1 MHKYENGNR
10 NSFDIHVY
18 LWGREIEQMKKLLI
32 LLLTLLLSILLIA
45 CSNGDDSGK
54 KTDGADKASE
64 ESLKVDKGLIN
75 VEVTIPA
82 TLYEGQDIDSI
93 ISEAKNS
100 GIKEV
105 TKNDDGSL
113 TYKMSKSEHKEMMKD
128 LKEGI
133 VKSVEELKTSED
145 FASINDVAYNK
156 SFSEFTLTVNK
167 EKFEGSFDAIAS
179 FGLALAGM
187 YYQLF
192 NGADV
197 KDYKVTINFKDESN
211 GEVFDT
217 MVYPEA
223 LNENDNK

>member
-1 MHKYENGNR
+1 
-10 NSFDIHVY
+10 
-18 LWGREIEQMKKLLI
+18 MKKLLI
-32 LLLTLLLSILLIA
+32 LPLILLLGILLVA
-45 CSNGDDSGK
+45 CSQGDESGK
-54 KTDGADKASE
+54 KKEGADKASE
-64 ESLKVDKGLIN
+64 ETLKVDKGLLN

-82 TLYEGQDIDSI
+82 TLYKGQDIDSI

-105 TKNDDGSL
+105 IKNDDGSL
-113 TYKMSKSEHKEMMKD
+113 TYKMSKSEHKKMMKE
-128 LKEGI
+128 LKERI

-167 EKFEGSFDAIAS
+167 EKFEGSFDALAS

-197 KDYKVTINFKDESN
+197 EHYKVTVYIKDESN

-217 MVYPEA
+217 MVYPDE
-223 LNENDNK
+223 LNENNDK

>member
-1 MHKYENGNR
+1 
-10 NSFDIHVY
+10 
-18 LWGREIEQMKKLLI
+18 MKKLLI
-32 LLLTLLLSILLIA
+32 LPLILLLGILLVA
-45 CSNGDDSGK
+45 CSQGDDSGK
-54 KTDGADKASE
+54 KKEGADKASE
-64 ESLKVDKGLIN
+64 ETLKVDKGLLN

-82 TLYEGQDIDSI
+82 TLYKGKNIDSI

-105 TKNDDGSL
+105 IKNDDGSL
-113 TYKMSKSEHKEMMKD
+113 TYKMSKSEHKKMMKE
-128 LKEGI
+128 LKERI

-167 EKFEGSFDAIAS
+167 EKFEGSFDALAS

-197 KDYKVTINFKDESN
+197 EHYKVTVYIKDESN

-217 MVYPEA
+217 MVYPDE
-223 LNENDNK
+223 LNENNDK

>member
-1 MHKYENGNR
+1 
-10 NSFDIHVY
+10 
-18 LWGREIEQMKKLLI
+18 MKKFLI
-32 LLLTLLLSILLIA
+32 LPLTLLLGILLVA
-45 CSNGDDSGK
+45 CSQSDDSGK

-64 ESLKVDKGLIN
+64 ESLKVDKGLLN

-93 ISEAKNS
+93 ISKAKDS

-105 TKNDDGSL
+105 IKNDDGSL
-113 TYKMSKSEHKEMMKD
+113 TYKMSKSEHKEMMKE

-145 FASINDVAYNK
+145 FVSINDVAYNK

-179 FGLALAGM
+179 FGLGLAGM

-192 NGADV
+192 NGAEVD
-197 KDYKVTINFKDESN
+197 DYKVSVNFKDESN

-217 MVYPEA
+217 IVYPDD
-223 LNENDNK
+223 LNENKNK

>member
-1 MHKYENGNR
+1 
-10 NSFDIHVY
+10 
-18 LWGREIEQMKKLLI
+18 MKKLLI
-32 LLLTLLLSILLIA
+32 LPLILLLGILLVA
-45 CSNGDDSGK
+45 CSQGDDSGK
-54 KTDGADKASE
+54 KKEGAEKASE
-64 ESLKVDKGLIN
+64 ETLKVDKGLLN

-82 TLYEGQDIDSI
+82 TLYKGQDIDSI

-105 TKNDDGSL
+105 IKNDDGSL
-113 TYKMSKSEHKEMMKD
+113 TYKMSKSEHKKMMKE
-128 LKEGI
+128 LKERL

-167 EKFEGSFDAIAS
+167 EKFEGSFDALAS

-197 KDYKVTINFKDESN
+197 EHYKVTVYIKDESN

-217 MVYPEA
+217 MVYPDE
-223 LNENDNK
+223 LNENLNK

>member
-1 MHKYENGNR
+1 
-10 NSFDIHVY
+10 
-18 LWGREIEQMKKLLI
+18 MKKLLI
-32 LLLTLLLSILLIA
+32 LPLILLLGILLVA
-45 CSNGDDSGK
+45 CSQGDDSGK
-54 KTDGADKASE
+54 KKEGAEKASE
-64 ESLKVDKGLIN
+64 ETLKVDKGLLN

-82 TLYEGQDIDSI
+82 TLYKGQDIDSI

-105 TKNDDGSL
+105 IKNDDGSL
-113 TYKMSKSEHKEMMKD
+113 TYKMSKSEHKKMMKE
-128 LKEGI
+128 LKERI

-167 EKFEGSFDAIAS
+167 EKFEGSFDALAS

-197 KDYKVTINFKDESN
+197 EHYKVTVYIKDESN

-217 MVYPEA
+217 MVYPDE
-223 LNENDNK
+223 LNENNDK

>member
-1 MHKYENGNR
+1 
-10 NSFDIHVY
+10 
-18 LWGREIEQMKKLLI
+18 MKKLLI
-32 LLLTLLLSILLIA
+32 LSLTFLLSILLIA
-45 CSNGDDSGK
+45 CSQGDESFK

-64 ESLKVDKGLIN
+64 EPLKVDKGLLN

-82 TLYEGQDIDSI
+82 TLYKGQDKDTI

-105 TKNDDGSL
+105 IKNDDGSFSL

-145 FASINDVAYNK
+145 FASINDVAHNK

-197 KDYKVTINFKDESN
+197 EDYKVTINFKDESKWKS
-211 GEVFDT
+211 V
-217 MVYPEA
+217 
-223 LNENDNK
+223 

>member
-1 MHKYENGNR
+1 
-10 NSFDIHVY
+10 
-18 LWGREIEQMKKLLI
+18 MKKLLI
-32 LLLTLLLSILLIA
+32 LLLGILLVA
-45 CSNGDDSGK
+45 CSQGDESGK
-54 KTDGADKASE
+54 KKEGADKASE
-64 ESLKVDKGLIN
+64 ETLKVDKGLLN

-82 TLYEGQDIDSI
+82 TLYKGQDIDSI

-100 GIKEV
+100 GIKGV
-105 TKNDDGSL
+105 IKNDDGSL
-113 TYKMSKSEHKEMMKD
+113 TYKMSKSEHKKMMKE
-128 LKEGI
+128 LKERI

-145 FASINDVAYNK
+145 FTSINDVAYNK

-167 EKFEGSFDAIAS
+167 EKFEGSFDALAS

-197 KDYKVTINFKDESN
+197 EHYKVTVYIKDESN

-217 MVYPEA
+217 MVYPDE
-223 LNENDNK
+223 LNENNDK

>member
-1 MHKYENGNR
+1 M
-10 NSFDIHVY
+10 
-18 LWGREIEQMKKLLI
+18 
-32 LLLTLLLSILLIA
+32 
-45 CSNGDDSGK
+45 
-54 KTDGADKASE
+54 
-64 ESLKVDKGLIN
+64 DKGLLN

-82 TLYEGQDIDSI
+82 TLYKGQDIDSI

-105 TKNDDGSL
+105 IKNDDGSL
-113 TYKMSKSEHKEMMKD
+113 TYKMSKSEHKKMMKE
-128 LKEGI
+128 LKERI

-167 EKFEGSFDAIAS
+167 EKFEGSFDALAS

-197 KDYKVTINFKDESN
+197 EHYKVTVYIKDESN

-217 MVYPEA
+217 MVYPDE
-223 LNENDNK
+223 LNENNDK

>member
-1 MHKYENGNR
+1 MKIVI
-10 NSFDIHVY
+10 DIPSLSMY
-18 LWGREIEQMKKLLI
+18 ICGEGRLKKMKKFLI
-32 LLLTLLLSILLIA
+32 LPLTLLLSILLIA
-45 CSNGDDSGK
+45 CNQDDDSGK

-64 ESLKVDKGLIN
+64 EPLKVDKGLIN

-82 TLYEGQDIDSI
+82 TLYKGQDIDSI

-105 TKNDDGSL
+105 IKNEDGSL
-113 TYKMSKSEHKEMMKD
+113 TYKMSKSEHKKMMKE
-128 LKEGI
+128 LKERI

-145 FASINDVAYNK
+145 FVSINDVTYNK

-192 NGADV
+192 NGADIE
-197 KDYKVTINFKDESN
+197 DYKVTVNLKDETN
-211 GEVFDT
+211 GEIFDT
-217 MVYPEA
+217 MVYPDS
-223 LNENDNK
+223 LNENNNK

>member
-1 MHKYENGNR
+1 MKIVLEIPSLSMYICEE
-10 NSFDIHVY
+10 
-18 LWGREIEQMKKLLI
+18 GRLKKMKKILI
-32 LLLTLLLSILLIA
+32 IPLTLLLSILLIA
-45 CSNGDDSGK
+45 CNQSDESGK

-64 ESLKVDKGLIN
+64 DPLKVDKGLLN

-82 TLYEGQDIDSI
+82 TLYMGQDVDTI

-100 GIKEV
+100 GIKDV
-105 TKNDDGSL
+105 IKNDDGSL
-113 TYKMSKSEHKEMMKD
+113 TYKMSKSKHKEMMKD
-128 LKEGI
+128 LKERI

-167 EKFEGSFDAIAS
+167 EKYEGSFDALAS

-197 KDYKVTINFKDESN
+197 EDYNVTINFKDESN
-211 GEVFDT
+211 GKVFDT

-223 LNENDNK
+223 LNENANK

>member
-1 MHKYENGNR
+1 
-10 NSFDIHVY
+10 
-18 LWGREIEQMKKLLI
+18 MKKFLI
-32 LLLTLLLSILLIA
+32 LPLALLLSILLIA
-45 CSNGDDSGK
+45 CNQDDDSGK

-64 ESLKVDKGLIN
+64 EPLKVDKGLIN

-82 TLYEGQDIDSI
+82 TLYKGQDIDSI

-105 TKNDDGSL
+105 IKNEDGSL
-113 TYKMSKSEHKEMMKD
+113 TYKMSKSEHKKMMKE
-128 LKEGI
+128 LKERI

-145 FASINDVAYNK
+145 FVSINDVTYNK
-156 SFSEFTLTVNK
+156 SFSEFTLIVNK

-192 NGADV
+192 NGADIE
-197 KDYKVTINFKDESN
+197 DYKVTVNLKDETN
-211 GEVFDT
+211 GEIFDT
-217 MVYPEA
+217 MVYPDS
-223 LNENDNK
+223 LNENNNK

>member
-1 MHKYENGNR
+1 
-10 NSFDIHVY
+10 
-18 LWGREIEQMKKLLI
+18 MKKLLI
-32 LLLTLLLSILLIA
+32 LLLGILLVA
-45 CSNGDDSGK
+45 CSQGDESGK
-54 KTDGADKASE
+54 KKEGADKASE
-64 ESLKVDKGLIN
+64 ETLKVDKGLLN

-82 TLYEGQDIDSI
+82 TLYKGQDIDFI

-105 TKNDDGSL
+105 IKNDDGSL
-113 TYKMSKSEHKEMMKD
+113 TYKMSKSEHKKMMKE
-128 LKEGI
+128 LKERI

-145 FASINDVAYNK
+145 FTSINDVAYNK

-167 EKFEGSFDAIAS
+167 EKFEGSFDALAS

-197 KDYKVTINFKDESN
+197 EHYKVTVYIKDESN

-217 MVYPEA
+217 MVYPDE
-223 LNENDNK
+223 LNENNDK

>member
-1 MHKYENGNR
+1 MKIVI
-10 NSFDIHVY
+10 DIPSLSMY
-18 LWGREIEQMKKLLI
+18 ICGEGRLKKMKKFLI
-32 LLLTLLLSILLIA
+32 LPLTLLLSILLIA
-45 CSNGDDSGK
+45 CNQDDDSGK

-64 ESLKVDKGLIN
+64 EPLKVDKGLIN

-82 TLYEGQDIDSI
+82 TLYKGQDIDSI

-105 TKNDDGSL
+105 IKNEDGSL
-113 TYKMSKSEHKEMMKD
+113 TYKMSKSEHKKMMKE
-128 LKEGI
+128 LKERI

-145 FASINDVAYNK
+145 FVSINDVTYNK

-192 NGADV
+192 NGADIE
-197 KDYKVTINFKDESN
+197 DYKVTVNLKYETN
-211 GEVFDT
+211 GEIFDT
-217 MVYPEA
+217 MVYPDS
-223 LNENDNK
+223 LNENNNK

>member
-1 MHKYENGNR
+1 
-10 NSFDIHVY
+10 
-18 LWGREIEQMKKLLI
+18 MKKLLI
-32 LLLTLLLSILLIA
+32 LPLILLLGILLVA
-45 CSNGDDSGK
+45 CSQGDESGK
-54 KTDGADKASE
+54 KKEGAEKASE
-64 ESLKVDKGLIN
+64 ETLKVDKGLLN

-82 TLYEGQDIDSI
+82 TLYKGQDIDSI

-105 TKNDDGSL
+105 IKNDDGSL
-113 TYKMSKSEHKEMMKD
+113 TYKMSKSEHKKMMKE
-128 LKEGI
+128 LKERI

-167 EKFEGSFDAIAS
+167 EKFEGSFDALAS

-197 KDYKVTINFKDESN
+197 EHYKVTVYIKDESN

-217 MVYPEA
+217 MVYPDE
-223 LNENDNK
+223 LNENNDK

>member
-1 MHKYENGNR
+1 MKIVI
-10 NSFDIHVY
+10 DIPSLSMY
-18 LWGREIEQMKKLLI
+18 ICGEGRLKKMKKFLI
-32 LLLTLLLSILLIA
+32 LPLTLLLSILLIA
-45 CSNGDDSGK
+45 CNQDDDSGK
-54 KTDGADKASE
+54 KTDGAYKASE
-64 ESLKVDKGLIN
+64 EPLKVDKGLIN

-82 TLYEGQDIDSI
+82 TLYKGQDIDSI

-105 TKNDDGSL
+105 IKNEDGSL
-113 TYKMSKSEHKEMMKD
+113 TYKMSKSEHKKMMKE
-128 LKEGI
+128 LKERI

-145 FASINDVAYNK
+145 FVSINDVTYNK

-192 NGADV
+192 NGADIE
-197 KDYKVTINFKDESN
+197 DYKVTVNLKDETN
-211 GEVFDT
+211 GEIFDT
-217 MVYPEA
+217 MVYPDS
-223 LNENDNK
+223 LNENNNK

>member
-1 MHKYENGNR
+1 
-10 NSFDIHVY
+10 
-18 LWGREIEQMKKLLI
+18 MKKLLI
-32 LLLTLLLSILLIA
+32 LPLILLLGILLVA
-45 CSNGDDSGK
+45 CSQGDDSGK
-54 KTDGADKASE
+54 KKEGADKASE
-64 ESLKVDKGLIN
+64 ETLKVDKGLLN

-82 TLYEGQDIDSI
+82 TLYKGQDIDSI

-105 TKNDDGSL
+105 IKNDDGSL
-113 TYKMSKSEHKEMMKD
+113 TYKMSKSEHKKMMKE
-128 LKEGI
+128 LKERI

-167 EKFEGSFDAIAS
+167 EKFEGSFDALAS

-197 KDYKVTINFKDESN
+197 EHYKVTVYIKDESN

-217 MVYPEA
+217 MVYPDE
-223 LNENDNK
+223 LNENNDK

>member
-1 MHKYENGNR
+1 
-10 NSFDIHVY
+10 
-18 LWGREIEQMKKLLI
+18 MKKLLI
-32 LLLTLLLSILLIA
+32 LPLILLLGILLVA
-45 CSNGDDSGK
+45 CSQGDDSGK
-54 KTDGADKASE
+54 KEEGADKASE
-64 ESLKVDKGLIN
+64 ETLKVDKGLLN

-82 TLYEGQDIDSI
+82 TLYKGQDIDSI

-105 TKNDDGSL
+105 IKNDDGSL
-113 TYKMSKSEHKEMMKD
+113 TYKMSKSEHKKMMKE
-128 LKEGI
+128 LKERI

-156 SFSEFTLTVNK
+156 SFSKFTLTVNK
-167 EKFEGSFDAIAS
+167 EKFEGSFDALAS

-197 KDYKVTINFKDESN
+197 EHYKVTVYIKDESN

-217 MVYPEA
+217 MVYPDE
-223 LNENDNK
+223 LNENNDK

>member
-1 MHKYENGNR
+1 
-10 NSFDIHVY
+10 
-18 LWGREIEQMKKLLI
+18 MKKLLI
-32 LLLTLLLSILLIA
+32 LPLILLLGILLVA
-45 CSNGDDSGK
+45 CSQGDESGK
-54 KTDGADKASE
+54 KKEGADKASE
-64 ESLKVDKGLIN
+64 ETLKVDKGLLN

-82 TLYEGQDIDSI
+82 TLYKGQDIDSI

-105 TKNDDGSL
+105 IKNDDGSL
-113 TYKMSKSEHKEMMKD
+113 TYKMSKSEHKKMMKE
-128 LKEGI
+128 LKERI

-145 FASINDVAYNK
+145 FTSINDVAYNK

-167 EKFEGSFDAIAS
+167 EKFEGSFDALAS

-197 KDYKVTINFKDESN
+197 EHYKVTVYIKDESN

-217 MVYPEA
+217 MVYPDE
-223 LNENDNK
+223 LNENNDK

>member
-1 MHKYENGNR
+1 
-10 NSFDIHVY
+10 
-18 LWGREIEQMKKLLI
+18 MKKLLI
-32 LLLTLLLSILLIA
+32 LPLILLLGILLVA
-45 CSNGDDSGK
+45 CSQGDDSGK
-54 KTDGADKASE
+54 KKEGADKASE
-64 ESLKVDKGLIN
+64 ETLKVDKGLLN

-82 TLYEGQDIDSI
+82 TLYKGQDIDSI

-105 TKNDDGSL
+105 IKNNDGSL
-113 TYKMSKSEHKEMMKD
+113 TYKMSKSEHKKMMKE
-128 LKEGI
+128 LKERI

-167 EKFEGSFDAIAS
+167 EKFEGSFDALAS

-197 KDYKVTINFKDESN
+197 EHYKVTVYIKDESN

-217 MVYPEA
+217 MVYPDE
-223 LNENDNK
+223 LNENNDK

>member
-1 MHKYENGNR
+1 
-10 NSFDIHVY
+10 
-18 LWGREIEQMKKLLI
+18 MKKLLI
-32 LLLTLLLSILLIA
+32 LLLGILLVA
-45 CSNGDDSGK
+45 CSQGDESGK
-54 KTDGADKASE
+54 KKEGADKASE
-64 ESLKVDKGLIN
+64 ETLKVDKGLLN

-82 TLYEGQDIDSI
+82 TLYKGQDIDSI

-105 TKNDDGSL
+105 IKNDDGSL
-113 TYKMSKSEHKEMMKD
+113 TYKMSKSEHKKMMKE
-128 LKEGI
+128 LKERI

-145 FASINDVAYNK
+145 FTSINDVAYNK

-167 EKFEGSFDAIAS
+167 EKFEGSFDALAS

-197 KDYKVTINFKDESN
+197 EHYKVTVYIKDESN

-217 MVYPEA
+217 MVYPDE
-223 LNENDNK
+223 LNENNDK